1 MKALTHLLLL
11 EDDAIEIMKFER
23 VIQKLAT
30 SFTLSI
36 AHDGAI
42 ALETLQQANDHL
54 PELILLDLNMPNFNG
69 IEFLRSVKKE
79 PAWCHIPC
87 VVLTTSDNR
96 IDLMDCYREGI
107 AGYFLKPLRYDDYV
121 ALIQSILAYWNNS
134 HLV

>member
-1 MKALTHLLLL
+1 MNALTHLLLL

-23 VIQKLAT
+23 VIQKLDT
-30 SFTLSI
+30 LFTLSI
-36 AHDGAI
+36 ANNGAI
-42 ALETLQQANDHL
+42 ALDMLQQTKEHL

-69 IEFLRSVKKE
+69 IEFIRSVKKE
-79 PAWCHIPC
+79 ATWCHIPC

-107 AGYFLKPLRYDDYV
+107 AGYFLKPLRYDDYL